1 MISAEYIWID
11 GQTPTRK
18 LRSKTKVLPDAYW
31 GIDNGGD
38 FNPFTHTP
46 NPHRSPLHYK
56 LPNWS
61 FDGSST
67 DQAKGEASDCI
78 LKPVKVIFD
87 PIRAYPVGADRGRN
101 LLVMCEVLN
110 PKHEPHISNTRCW
123 TNAAQK
129 EFAEHECLFGIEQE
143 YTFYHGSTHAG
154 DVGIPLGW
162 PERGPASPQGK
173 YYCGVGA
180 DEVKGR
186 QIVEKHLAACCTA
199 GIPISGIN
207 AEVMPGQWEYQI
219 GPVSAL
225 DVSDYLWLSRW
236 ILYRIAE
243 DFNVTVKLD
252 PKPLAGDWNGAG
264 AHTNFSTKQMRK
276 KDGHELCLQA
286 CESLKT
292 DFDKNGFPEYYGAGF
307 KERLTGEHET
317 CPWSEFRYGA
327 SDRTASIRIPA
338 EVKNGCGYIED
349 RRPCANIDPYEVTAY
364 LMETICGAI

>member
-18 LRSKTKVLPDAYW
+18 LRSKTKVVPDAKW
-31 GIDNGGD
+31 AVDDGID
-38 FNPFTHTP
+38 FNPFKHEP
-46 NPHRSPLHYK
+46 NANFTLHYYK

-67 DQAKGEASDCI
+67 EQAKGEASDRI

-87 PIRAYPVGADRGRN
+87 PIRGGRN

-110 PKHEPHISNTRCW
+110 ADLRPHVSNTRCW
-123 TNAAQK
+123 TDATQK
-129 EFAEHECLFGIEQE
+129 SFETQEFLFGIEQE

-154 DVGIPLGW
+154 DAGIPLGW
-162 PERGPASPQGK
+162 PERGPAPPQGK

-186 QIVEKHLAACCTA
+186 QIVEKHLAACLA
-199 GIPISGIN
+199 VGIPISGIN
-207 AEVMPGQWEYQI
+207 AEVMPGQWEFQV
-219 GPVSAL
+219 GPVNAL
-225 DVSDYLWLSRW
+225 EVSDYLWLSRW

-252 PKPLAGDWNGAG
+252 PKPLSGDWNGAG
-264 AHTNFSTKQMRK
+264 AHTNVSTKQMRE
-276 KDGHELCLQA
+276 KDGYEFCLQA

-292 DFDKNGFPEYYGAGF
+292 EFEKTGFPTYYGAGY
-307 KERLTGEHET
+307 KKRLTGEHET
-317 CPWSEFRYGA
+317 CPWDDFRYGP

-349 RRPCANIDPYEVTAY
+349 RRPCANMDPYEVTAY
-364 LMETICGAI
+364 LMETIGGSV